1 MPLAG
6 SCGLVRNTDE
16 DHSRRPSVFQ
26 LRMVPPWPTA
36 EIPPESEEIGIRMMS
51 PTEDAELVLDA
62 MAYVEEINRELTAE
76 NTAPPPGV
84 EGRVV
89 RAIIADPAL
98 AQYVRDW
105 ATRNRVLE
113 ASIDPPERPPIDDTY
128 RRVRNL
134 LIAAEGGEVKPR

>member
-1 MPLAG
+1 
-6 SCGLVRNTDE
+6 
-16 DHSRRPSVFQ
+16 
-26 LRMVPPWPTA
+26 MVL
-36 EIPPESEEIGIRMMS
+36 SH
-51 PTEDAELVLDA
+51 TEDAELVLDA
-62 MAYVEEINRELTAE
+62 MAYVEEIHRELTAE

-89 RAIIADPAL
+89 STIVADPAL

-113 ASIDPPERPPIDDTY
+113 ASTEPLQRPPIDDTY
-128 RRVRNL
+128 RRLRNL